1 MTTKYTY
8 LNKRLPA
15 TDQSVSGT
23 LSERTVTPD
32 MTPPKSRKNN
42 VIPFPLDV
50 TKFELDP
57 AVAPAVYYDIQEGQ
71 AYTDPA
77 QMHDQHFDFI
87 RDVVSKLDPD
97 SQDNGFLLA
106 GGVLI
111 NLDTGGCM
119 YPQSLAHM
127 RGDVE

>member
-1 MTTKYTY
+1 MTTKYAY
-8 LNKRLPA
+8 LNKNLPA
-15 TDQSVSGT
+15 TDQTPSAKISEQSV
-23 LSERTVTPD
+23 VPD

-42 VIPFPLDV
+42 VIAFPLDV
-50 TKFELDP
+50 TKFALDP
-57 AVAPAVYYDIQEGQ
+57 AVAPAVYYDIQEGH

-77 QMHDQHFDFI
+77 QMNDHRFDFV
-87 RDVVSKLDPD
+87 RDVVSKLDPA
-97 SQDNGFLLA
+97 SRDNGFLLA

-127 RGDVE
+127 RDDRA

>member
-1 MTTKYTY
+1 
-8 LNKRLPA
+8 
-15 TDQSVSGT
+15 
-23 LSERTVTPD
+23 
-32 MTPPKSRKNN
+32 MTPPKSHKDN
-42 VIPFPLDV
+42 VVPFPLDV

-57 AVAPAVYYDIQEGQ
+57 GTAPAVFYDIQEGH

-77 QMHDQHFDFI
+77 QMHDKNFDFV

-119 YPQSLAHM
+119 YPQSVAHM
-127 RGDVE
+127 RGDA